1 MLECYLHKKE
11 RGGDM
16 ALFKLLRIKHW
27 IKNIL
32 IFVPCFFG
40 IKLFDPSTIYQTLI
54 GALSFSLMSS
64 VIYII
69 NDLYDYEKDRKHPY
83 KCKRPI
89 ASGAIS
95 KNKAKVIAAITM
107 LISIA
112 LLWIANSHNFLK
124 NATLVYILYFL
135 LNILYSVFKMKNI
148 PLFDVCIL
156 ASGFVLRVFF
166 GAFLNNIVISSWLY
180 LVIVFGALYLG
191 LAKRRGELKDPKTTE
206 KRYVL
211 KYYSFDFLNQNM
223 YMALTI
229 SIVFYALWC
238 AENPQYPGVLWSIP
252 ILATIILR
260 YNFLV
265 EQETSSGD
273 PVEVISK
280 DLPILLLGIVFVVY
294 LFGVIYMNGV

>member
-1 MLECYLHKKE
+1 MIYF
-11 RGGDM
+11 R
-16 ALFKLLRIKHW
+16 LLRVKHW
-27 IKNIL
+27 IKNLL

-40 IKLFDPSTIYQTLI
+40 MKLFEPSIIYKTFI
-54 GALSFSLMSS
+54 GALAFSLMSS
-64 VIYII
+64 VVYII
-69 NDLYDYEKDRKHPY
+69 NDLCDYEKDRKHPY
-83 KCKRPI
+83 KCKRVI

-95 KNKAKVIAAITM
+95 KSKAKIIAVIIM
-107 LISIA
+107 LISIL
-112 LLWIANSHNFLK
+112 LLWIANSYKFLS
-124 NATLVYILYFL
+124 NTTLIYIIYFG
-135 LNILYSVFKMKNI
+135 LNIFYSVFKMKNI

-166 GAFLNNIVISSWLY
+166 GASLNNIIVSSWLY

-206 KRYVL
+206 KRSVL

-223 YMALTI
+223 YMTLTI

-252 ILATIILR
+252 ILVLIVLR

-280 DLPILLLGIVFVVY
+280 DLPILCLGLTFVAY
-294 LFGVIYMNGV
+294 LFGIIYLRGL

>member
-1 MLECYLHKKE
+1 M
-11 RGGDM
+11 
-16 ALFKLLRIKHW
+16 
-27 IKNIL
+27 KNVL

-40 IKLFDPSTIYQTLI
+40 IKLFDLSTIYQTLI

-69 NDLYDYEKDRKHPY
+69 NDLCDYEKDRKHPY

-95 KNKAKVIAAITM
+95 KNKAKAIAVIIM
-107 LISIA
+107 LISIL
-112 LLWIANSHNFLK
+112 LLWVANSCVFLK
-124 NATLVYILYFL
+124 NSTWIYILYFL
-135 LNILYSVFKMKNI
+135 LNILYSVFKIKNF

-166 GAFLNNIVISSWLY
+166 GAILNNITISSWLY
-180 LVIVFGALYLG
+180 LIIVFGALYLG
-191 LAKRRGELKDPKTTE
+191 LAKRRGELKDSKTTE
-206 KRYVL
+206 KRSVL
-211 KYYSFDFLNQNM
+211 KYYSLDFLNQNM

-238 AENPQYPGVLWSIP
+238 AENPQYPGILWSIP
-252 ILATIILR
+252 ILVLIILR

-265 EQETSSGD
+265 EQENSSGD

-280 DLPILLLGIVFVVY
+280 DLPIFCLVFIFVAY
-294 LFGVIYMNGV
+294 LFGAIYLRSI

>member
-1 MLECYLHKKE
+1 M
-11 RGGDM
+11 
-16 ALFKLLRIKHW
+16 KHW
-27 IKNIL
+27 IKNLL

-40 IKLFDPSTIYQTLI
+40 MKLFELSIIYKTFI
-54 GALSFSLMSS
+54 GALAFSLMSS
-64 VIYII
+64 VVYII
-69 NDLYDYEKDRKHPY
+69 NDLCDYEKDRKHPY
-83 KCKRPI
+83 KCKRVI

-95 KNKAKVIAAITM
+95 KSKAKIIAVIIM
-107 LISIA
+107 LISIS
-112 LLWIANSHNFLK
+112 LLWIANSYKFLS
-124 NATLVYILYFL
+124 NATLIYIIYFG
-135 LNILYSVFKMKNI
+135 LNIFYSVFKMKNI

-166 GAFLNNIVISSWLY
+166 GASLNNIIVSSWLY

-206 KRYVL
+206 KRSVL

-223 YMALTI
+223 YMTLTI

-252 ILATIILR
+252 ILVLIILR

-265 EQETSSGD
+265 EQENSSGD

-280 DLPILLLGIVFVVY
+280 DLPILCLGLTFVAY
-294 LFGVIYMNGV
+294 LFGIIYLRGL